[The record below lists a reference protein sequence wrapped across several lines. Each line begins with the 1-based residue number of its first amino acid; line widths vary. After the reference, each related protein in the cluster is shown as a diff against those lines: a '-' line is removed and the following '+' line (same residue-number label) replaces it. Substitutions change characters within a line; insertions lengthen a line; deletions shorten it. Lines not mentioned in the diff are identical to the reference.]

1 MSPSSLSAPSSAP
14 ANATPLHW
22 LGELDRWLLA
32 EGKHQRPWQKLGAHP
47 TTLGGVTGTAFA
59 VWAPHARQ
67 VGLLGDFNQWQAQ
80 PMALHPAC
88 GVWELFVPSVGVGNW
103 YKFEVLGAN
112 GQRVLKT
119 DPYARET
126 ELPPGNASRVC
137 DTQPRPVHTVQA
149 PADRPA
155 HTPGNGAAPMAIY
168 EVHAGSWRRPWGPH
182 TTATWDDLTHHLV
195 PYVAELGF
203 THIELMPVAEH
214 PFYGSWGYQPT
225 GLFAPTARHGGP
237 EGFRR
242 FVQAVHDA
250 GLKLIIDWVP
260 AHFPADEHALA
271 RFDGEALYEYAD
283 PREGFHPDWKTL
295 IYNWAK
301 PEVRNF
307 LVGNALFWI
316 EHYGVDGL
324 RVDAVASMLYR
335 DYSRAHDQWV
345 PNRYGGR
352 ENLEAIA
359 FLRELNDVL
368 QAEAPHTTTIAEEST
383 AFPLVTGA
391 TGDGGLGFTHKWN
404 MGWMHDT
411 LAYFM
416 EDPVHR
422 RWHHDKL
429 TFGLT
434 YAWSERF
441 VLPLSHDEVVHG
453 KGSLLAKMPGDR
465 WQQLANLRCLYAWM
479 YAHPGKKLLFMG
491 AELAQPTE
499 WAHDGEL
506 PWSLLGDPA
515 HAGVQRLVGDLN
527 RAYRQH
533 GGLHARDADP
543 GGFEWLVVDDAGQSV
558 LAFARHGQ
566 HPRDT
571 VVVVANLTPQVRHG
585 YRVGLP
591 PCGFG
596 TSGVPGRWRELLNTD
611 SGHYGGSN
619 TGNQGWVEAEPVL
632 LHGQSQ
638 SAPLTLPPLAVVWL
652 QPSPPEPLAPPQAP
666 DAAYASDSADATQA
680 PGTSPSRPAPV

>member
-1 MSPSSLSAPSSAP
+1 MALSSGSHSVHAP
-14 ANATPLHW
+14 ASFSPPPPNTPDW

-32 EGKHQRPWQKLGAHP
+32 EGQHRRPWLKLGAHP
-47 TTLGGVTGTAFA
+47 TTLGGVDGTAFA
-59 VWAPHARQ
+59 VWAPHARA
-67 VGLLGDFNQWQAQ
+67 VALMGDFNGWQAHA
-80 PMALHPAC
+80 MRLHPQC
-88 GVWELFVPSVGVGNW
+88 GVWELFVPGAATGQW
-103 YKFEVLGAN
+103 YQFEVLGAD

-126 ELPPGNASRVC
+126 ELPPKFAARISPSLDRSARHTST
-137 DTQPRPVHTVQA
+137 DTATAATPSGGAPLQPPLATSSHQRQWTAPVA
-149 PADRPA
+149 
-155 HTPGNGAAPMAIY
+155 NGAAPMAIY

-195 PYVAELGF
+195 PYVAEMGF

-242 FVQAVHDA
+242 LVDAVHAA

-260 AHFPADEHALA
+260 AHFPSDGHALA
-271 RFDGEALYEYAD
+271 RFDGTALYEYAD
-283 PREGFHPDWKTL
+283 PREGFHRDWHTL
-295 IYNWAK
+295 IYNWAR

-335 DYSRAHDQWV
+335 DYSRPDGEWV
-345 PNRYGGR
+345 ANQYGGR

-368 QAEAPHTTTIAEEST
+368 NTEAPHALTIAEEST
-383 AFPLVTGA
+383 AFPRVTGP
-391 TGDGGLGFTHKWN
+391 TRDGGLGFTHKWN

-411 LAYFM
+411 LAYFAQ
-416 EDPVHR
+416 DPINR
-422 RWHHDKL
+422 RWHHDQL

-434 YAWSERF
+434 YAHTERF

-465 WQQLANLRCLYAWM
+465 WQQLANLRALLAWM
-479 YAHPGKKLLFMG
+479 YGHPGKKLLFMG
-491 AELAQPTE
+491 IELAQPTE

-506 PWSLLGDPA
+506 PWHLLSDPA
-515 HAGVQRLVGDLN
+515 HAGVQRLVRDLN
-527 RAYRQH
+527 HLYRQH
-533 GGLHARDADP
+533 PALSARDNEP
-543 GGFEWLVVDDAGQSV
+543 GGFAWHVVDDAAQSV
-558 LAFARHGQ
+558 FAFGRHSH
-566 HPRDT
+566 HPADA
-571 VVVVANLTPQVRHG
+571 VLVVANLTPVVRHG
-585 YRVGLP
+585 YRI
-591 PCGFG
+591 
-596 TSGVPGRWRELLNTD
+596 GVPAGSGHWHELLNTD
-611 SGHYGGSN
+611 SVHYGGSN
-619 TGNQGWVEAEPVL
+619 VGNPGGAPAEAVAT
-632 LHGQSQ
+632 HGFAQSVV
-638 SAPLTLPPLAVVWL
+638 LTLPPLAVLWL
-652 QPSPPEPLAPPQAP
+652 QAKN
-666 DAAYASDSADATQA
+666 Y
-680 PGTSPSRPAPV
+680 